1 MCHGGWLLASYLDIV
16 SIYSFAEIGGCFL
29 PDWLTGR
36 VIEILMAQ
44 AAGLFIW
51 AEIVVRFVGRVYPMS
66 SSNMSLM
73 VAWVKETT
81 SLSYIVKSIILEH
94 LFWEANNDTL
104 NVLNQ
109 LQVMTTLILASYWQL
124 ALVHFTTTVISQLIL
139 DKLLSVIWLMVYEGL
154 QIDKYVIPIIWIQTE
169 LTPQSILKFRL

>member
-1 MCHGGWLLASYLDIV
+1 
-16 SIYSFAEIGGCFL
+16 
-29 PDWLTGR
+29 
-36 VIEILMAQ
+36 MAQ

-109 LQVMTTLILASYWQL
+109 LQVMTTLILASY
-124 ALVHFTTTVISQLIL
+124 
-139 DKLLSVIWLMVYEGL
+139 
-154 QIDKYVIPIIWIQTE
+154 
-169 LTPQSILKFRL
+169 